1 MISHEEAIMQNT
13 KGRKTYTVN
22 VGKDFSRNPSG
33 RFHSDGD
40 SSAEAFFIHTLDGL
54 LSDGYNVN
62 LEFHN
67 VLQAGSTF
75 LYHLAGLLVNYGY
88 DSRVTITKDD
98 DCEWTII
105 RWDKYMKQH
114 KGNKGVAQ

>member
-1 MISHEEAIMQNT
+1 MKLKDLFMEVDM
-13 KGRKTYTVN
+13 KPKTFTID
-22 VGKDFSRNPSG
+22 VGLDFSRIPTG

-54 LSDGYNVN
+54 LSEGNYVN

-75 LYHLAGLLVNYGY
+75 LYHLSGLLVNYGY
-88 DSRVTITKDD
+88 DSRVSITKDD

-114 KGNKGVAQ
+114 KENKRGLQ

>member
-1 MISHEEAIMQNT
+1 MHKEITID
-13 KGRKTYTVN
+13 
-22 VGKDFSRNPSG
+22 VGKDFSRIPSG
-33 RFHSDGD
+33 RFHSDGN

-75 LYHLAGLLVNYGY
+75 LYHLTGLLVTYHY
-88 DSRVTITKDD
+88 DSKVKVVKDD
-98 DCEWTII
+98 DFEYTIR
-105 RWDKYMKQH
+105 RWGKYMKEH
-114 KGNKGVAQ
+114 RSKL

>member
-1 MISHEEAIMQNT
+1 M
-13 KGRKTYTVN
+13 KPKTFTID
-22 VGKDFSRNPSG
+22 VGLEFSRIPSG

-54 LSDGYNVN
+54 LSEGNYVN

-67 VLQAGSTF
+67 VLQSGSTF
-75 LYHLAGLLVNYGY
+75 LYHLSGLLVNYSY

-98 DCEWTII
+98 DFEWTII

-114 KGNKGVAQ
+114 KDNKGVTSE

>member
-1 MISHEEAIMQNT
+1 MHKEITID
-13 KGRKTYTVN
+13 
-22 VGKDFSRNPSG
+22 VGKDFSRTPSG
-33 RFHSDGD
+33 RFHSDGN

-75 LYHLAGLLVNYGY
+75 LYHLTGLLVSYNY
-88 DSRVTITKDD
+88 DSKVSIVKDD
-98 DCEWTII
+98 DFEYTVR
-105 RWDKYMKQH
+105 RWDKYMKEH
-114 KGNKGVAQ
+114 RSKL

>member
-1 MISHEEAIMQNT
+1 MKPKIIT
-13 KGRKTYTVN
+13 ID
-22 VGKDFSRNPSG
+22 VGLEFSLNPSG

-54 LSDGYNVN
+54 LSEGHRVN

-75 LYHLAGLLVNYGY
+75 LYHLSGLLVSYGY
-88 DSRVTITKDD
+88 DSKVNVTKDD
-98 DCEWTII
+98 EWEYTKW
-105 RWDKYMKQH
+105 RWDKYIKQH
-114 KGNKGVAQ
+114 KDNQRFLL

>member
-1 MISHEEAIMQNT
+1 M
-13 KGRKTYTVN
+13 KPKTFTID
-22 VGKDFSRNPSG
+22 VGLEFSRVPSG

-54 LSDGYNVN
+54 LSEGNYVS

-75 LYHLAGLLVNYGY
+75 LYHLTGLLVNYGY
-88 DSRVTITKDD
+88 DSKVAITKDD
-98 DCEWTII
+98 EWEYTIW
-105 RWDKYMKQH
+105 RWDKYIKQH
-114 KGNKGVAQ
+114 KRNKGVL

>member
-1 MISHEEAIMQNT
+1 M
-13 KGRKTYTVN
+13 KPKTHTID
-22 VGKDFSRNPSG
+22 VGLEFSKVPSG
-33 RFHSDGD
+33 RSHSDGD

-54 LSDGYNVN
+54 LSEGNYVN

-75 LYHLAGLLVNYGY
+75 LHHLTGLLVNYGY

-98 DCEWTII
+98 DFEWTII
-105 RWDKYMKQH
+105 RWDKYTKQH
-114 KGNKGVAQ
+114 RENKRELL

>member
-1 MISHEEAIMQNT
+1 M
-13 KGRKTYTVN
+13 KPKTHTID
-22 VGKDFSRNPSG
+22 VGLEFSRTPAG

-54 LSDGYNVN
+54 LSEGNYVN

-75 LYHLAGLLVNYGY
+75 LYHLSRLLVNYGY
-88 DSRVTITKDD
+88 DSRVKITKDD
-98 DCEWTII
+98 DMEYTKW
-105 RWDKYMKQH
+105 RWDKYIKQH
-114 KGNKGVAQ
+114 KDNKEFYNE

>member
-1 MISHEEAIMQNT
+1 M
-13 KGRKTYTVN
+13 KKTVTID
-22 VGKDFSRNPSG
+22 VGVDFSRIPAG

-54 LSDGYNVN
+54 LSEGNYVN
-62 LEFHN
+62 LEFHS

-75 LYHLAGLLVNYGY
+75 LYHLTGLLVNYGY
-88 DSRVTITKDD
+88 DSKVCITKDD
-98 DCEWTII
+98 EWGYTST

-114 KGNKGVAQ
+114 KDNKGICNE

>member
-1 MISHEEAIMQNT
+1 MHKEITID
-13 KGRKTYTVN
+13 
-22 VGKDFSRNPSG
+22 VGKDFSRTPSG
-33 RFHSDGD
+33 RFQSDGD

-75 LYHLAGLLVNYGY
+75 LYHLSGLLVSYGW
-88 DSRVTITKDD
+88 DNKVKVVKDD
-98 DCEWTII
+98 DFENTII
-105 RWDKYMKQH
+105 RWDKYMKEH
-114 KGNKGVAQ
+114 RSKL

>member
-1 MISHEEAIMQNT
+1 MKT
-13 KGRKTYTVN
+13 KTYAID
-22 VGKDFSRNPSG
+22 VGIEFSRVPSG

-40 SSAEAFFIHTLDGL
+40 GSAEAFFIHNLDGL
-54 LSDGYNVN
+54 LSEGNHVN

-67 VLQAGSTF
+67 VFQAGSTF

-88 DSRVTITKDD
+88 SSKVSITKDD
-98 DCEWTII
+98 EWEWSII

-114 KGNKGVAQ
+114 KDSKGVCNE

>member
-1 MISHEEAIMQNT
+1 M
-13 KGRKTYTVN
+13 KPKTYTID
-22 VGKDFSRNPSG
+22 VGLDFSRIPTG

-54 LSDGYNVN
+54 LSEGNYVN

-67 VLQAGSTF
+67 VFQAGSTF
-75 LYHLAGLLVNYGY
+75 LYHLSGLLVNYGY

-98 DCEWTII
+98 DFEWTII
-105 RWDKYMKQH
+105 RWDKYIKQH
-114 KGNKGVAQ
+114 KDNKGDYYEYF

>member
-1 MISHEEAIMQNT
+1 MKPKVYVID
-13 KGRKTYTVN
+13 
-22 VGKDFSRNPSG
+22 VGLEFSRTPSG
-33 RFHSDGD
+33 RFHSDGY

-54 LSDGYNVN
+54 LSEGGYVN

-75 LYHLAGLLVNYGY
+75 LYHLSGLLVNYGY
-88 DSRVTITKDD
+88 DSRAKITKDD
-98 DCEWTII
+98 EWEYTKR

-114 KGNKGVAQ
+114 KENKGVAQ